1 MSHPGLSPGG
11 AAGDGQIKSGVQ
23 TAVHMTNREVGA
35 NMGEP
40 SEKDPETPY
49 HLCNFPLSTKLL

>member
-1 MSHPGLSPGG
+1 MSYPWLSPGG
-11 AAGDGQIKSGVQ
+11 AASDVQIKSGVQ
-23 TAVHMTNREVGA
+23 TAVHMDREVGA

-40 SEKDPETPY
+40 SEEDPETSY